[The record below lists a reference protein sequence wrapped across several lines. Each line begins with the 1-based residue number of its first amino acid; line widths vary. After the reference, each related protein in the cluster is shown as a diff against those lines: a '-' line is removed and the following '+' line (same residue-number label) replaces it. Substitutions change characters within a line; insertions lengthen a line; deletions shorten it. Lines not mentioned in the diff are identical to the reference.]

1 MIDLL
6 NDNFNIKT
14 INAHTI
20 SISDY
25 KNHTFNIVLFINFQ
39 NNYYK

>member
-6 NDNFNIKT
+6 NNDFNIKT

-20 SISDY
+20 SINNY
-25 KNHTFNIVLFINFQ
+25 KNHIFNIVLFINFK